1 MARAWTK
8 RWSPDRN
15 GGKGS
20 LVSALKI
27 RPIDSIERIHWTLP
41 PSKSHAIR
49 WLALAAQSSQHVQL
63 DNMGHAGQDTVS
75 MRRCL
80 NQLGVRI
87 VDLDADGRPLSVK
100 SNLDDQP
107 AQGSV
112 SWRIE
117 GVGPHGLRPPVSVL
131 HAGNSGTALRI
142 LMALC
147 ARFEVPVMVDG
158 DASLRSRNHDMM
170 VAALEAFGV
179 KASRG
184 VGIEGLPLLLQGP
197 WKAVE
202 TLTLDVSTS
211 SQPTTAFCLASP
223 ALPGDVKLVSSGEG
237 VSLRHSELTK
247 ALCVKSGA
255 DTAVYDGALKAWTPT
270 PPATIVIPP
279 DASMLAFACLSAK
292 VCSADVE
299 VEALPTLD
307 DTIGHEVLTEH
318 LESFGLVMS
327 DGVLSSKSDGAEV
340 ALDLRH
346 ANDLITPVAA
356 LLALASGG
364 SVSGAEH
371 AAYKETDRT
380 VGTVALLEQFGLKAT
395 YQDGVLNVPGGQT
408 PQTPSGM
415 VETYGDH
422 RMQMTA
428 LVLAMGCKES
438 VLIKGATL
446 HEVADP
452 GAIQRWRAV
461 GVTVETVLHEPWK

>member
-1 MARAWTK
+1 
-8 RWSPDRN
+8 
-15 GGKGS
+15 
-20 LVSALKI
+20 
-27 RPIDSIERIHWTLP
+27 
-41 PSKSHAIR
+41 
-49 WLALAAQSSQHVQL
+49 
-63 DNMGHAGQDTVS
+63 
-75 MRRCL
+75 
-80 NQLGVRI
+80 
-87 VDLDADGRPLSVK
+87 
-100 SNLDDQP
+100 
-107 AQGSV
+107 
-112 SWRIE
+112 
-117 GVGPHGLRPPVSVL
+117 
-131 HAGNSGTALRI
+131 
-142 LMALC
+142 
-147 ARFEVPVMVDG
+147 
-158 DASLRSRNHDMM
+158 
-170 VAALEAFGV
+170 
-179 KASRG
+179 
-184 VGIEGLPLLLQGP
+184 
-197 WKAVE
+197 
-202 TLTLDVSTS
+202 
-211 SQPTTAFCLASP
+211 
-223 ALPGDVKLVSSGEG
+223 
-237 VSLRHSELTK
+237 
-247 ALCVKSGA
+247 
-255 DTAVYDGALKAWTPT
+255 
-270 PPATIVIPP
+270 
-279 DASMLAFACLSAK
+279 

-307 DTIGHEVLTEH
+307 DTIGHEVLIEH

-380 VGTVALLEQFGLKAT
+380 VGTVALLEQFGLNAT

-452 GAIQRWRAV
+452 GALQRWRAV

>member
-1 MARAWTK
+1 M
-8 RWSPDRN
+8 
-15 GGKGS
+15 
-20 LVSALKI
+20 
-27 RPIDSIERIHWTLP
+27 
-41 PSKSHAIR
+41 
-49 WLALAAQSSQHVQL
+49 
-63 DNMGHAGQDTVS
+63 
-75 MRRCL
+75 
-80 NQLGVRI
+80 
-87 VDLDADGRPLSVK
+87 
-100 SNLDDQP
+100 
-107 AQGSV
+107 
-112 SWRIE
+112 
-117 GVGPHGLRPPVSVL
+117 
-131 HAGNSGTALRI
+131 
-142 LMALC
+142 
-147 ARFEVPVMVDG
+147 
-158 DASLRSRNHDMM
+158 
-170 VAALEAFGV
+170 
-179 KASRG
+179 
-184 VGIEGLPLLLQGP
+184 
-197 WKAVE
+197 
-202 TLTLDVSTS
+202 
-211 SQPTTAFCLASP
+211 
-223 ALPGDVKLVSSGEG
+223 
-237 VSLRHSELTK
+237 TK

-327 DGVLSSKSDGAEV
+327 DGVLSSKSDGAAV

-380 VGTVALLEQFGLKAT
+380 VGTVAPVGTIRVEGNLSRRCAERSGRS
-395 YQDGVLNVPGGQT
+395 N

-461 GVTVETVLHEPWK
+461 GVYGRNSSSRTMEVARLSGDFS